1 MDYRFHTAMHSK
13 RRYGED
19 EVRQIFARAAE
30 AAEEERASLPSRVDG
45 GLTLGELQAV
55 GLEVGLSAERVAA
68 AAAELEA
75 PPRAVP
81 RRKLLGVPISAG
93 RIVDL
98 PRELTD
104 REWQFLVA
112 ELRAT
117 FDAKGEVRDEG
128 GIREWSNGNLHAVL
142 EQTEAGHRLRL
153 GTRKGDALET
163 TFLGAM
169 FSVMAVI
176 VAFIMV
182 ADGKAGA
189 ALMVPALMGLG
200 GGGVLVANAFRLPR
214 WAGERE
220 RQMGRVAAWTHNL
233 LSVPPKE
240 AGEV

>member
-1 MDYRFHTAMHSK
+1 MDSE

-19 EVRQIFARAAE
+19 EIRQVFARAAE
-30 AAEEERASLPSRVDG
+30 ADEEERAGLPSRVDG
-45 GLTLGELQAV
+45 GLTLEELQAV
-55 GLEVGLSAERVAA
+55 GLEVGLSPERVAV
-68 AAAELEA
+68 AAAELDA
-75 PPRAVP
+75 PPRVVP

-104 REWQFLVA
+104 REWQFLTA

-117 FDAKGEVRDEG
+117 FDAKGEVKAEG

-142 EQTEAGHRLRL
+142 EQTESGHRLRL

-163 TFLGAM
+163 TFVGIM

-176 VAFIMV
+176 VAFIVV
-182 ADGKAGA
+182 ADGREGA
-189 ALMVPALMGLG
+189 ALLVPALMGLG
-200 GGGVLVANAFRLPR
+200 GGGVLVANALRLRR

-220 RQMGRVAAWTHNL
+220 RQMEQVAAWTQNL
-233 LSVPPKE
+233 LSAAPSDAE
-240 AGEV
+240 ERRDA

>member
-1 MDYRFHTAMHSK
+1 MDRE
-13 RRYGED
+13 RRYGEE
-19 EVRQIFARAAE
+19 EVRKVFAHAAE
-30 AAEEERASLPSRVDG
+30 AAEEERASLPSPVDG
-45 GLTLGELQAV
+45 GLTLAELQAV
-55 GLEVGLSAERVAA
+55 GLEVGLSPERVAA
-68 AAAELEA
+68 AAAELDA
-75 PPRAVP
+75 PPRVVP
-81 RRKLLGVPISAG
+81 RRKLLGIPISAG

-112 ELRAT
+112 RLRAT

-142 EQTEAGHRLRL
+142 EQTEAGHRLRM

-163 TFLGAM
+163 TFLGIM

-200 GGGVLVANAFRLPR
+200 GGGVLVANTLRLPR

-220 RQMGRVAAWTHNL
+220 RQMDRVAGWTQNL
-233 LSVPPKE
+233 LSAAPKE
-240 AGEV
+240 AEEA

>member
-1 MDYRFHTAMHSK
+1 MNHE

-19 EVRQIFARAAE
+19 EIRQVFARAAE

-55 GLEVGLSAERVAA
+55 GLEVGLSPERVAA
-68 AAAELEA
+68 AAAELDA
-75 PPRAVP
+75 PLRAVP
-81 RRKLLGVPISAG
+81 RRKLLGIPISAG
-93 RIVDL
+93 RVVDL

-117 FDAKGEVRDEG
+117 FDAKGEVKAEG

-153 GTRKGDALET
+153 GTRKGDAFET
-163 TFLGAM
+163 TFIGIM

-182 ADGKAGA
+182 ADGRAGA

-200 GGGVLVANAFRLPR
+200 GGGVLVANAVRLPR

-220 RQMGRVAAWTHNL
+220 RQMEHVAAWTQNL
-233 LSVPPKE
+233 LSAAPKDAEE
-240 AGEV
+240 AQDGRDA

>member
-1 MDYRFHTAMHSK
+1 MDSE
-13 RRYGED
+13 RRYGEE
-19 EVRQIFARAAE
+19 EVRKVFARAAE
-30 AAEEERASLPSRVDG
+30 ADEEERASLPSPVDG

-55 GLEVGLSAERVAA
+55 GLEVGLSPERVAA
-68 AAAELEA
+68 AAAELDA
-75 PPRAVP
+75 TPPLVP

-104 REWQFLVA
+104 REWHFLVA

-117 FDAKGEVRDEG
+117 FDAKGEVGADG

-142 EQTEAGHRLRL
+142 EQTESGHRLRL

-163 TFLGAM
+163 TFVGIM
-169 FSVMAVI
+169 FAVMAVI

-182 ADGKAGA
+182 ADGRAGA
-189 ALMVPALMGLG
+189 ALMVPALMALG
-200 GGGVLVANAFRLPR
+200 GGGVLVANAIRLPR

-220 RQMGRVAAWTHNL
+220 RQMDHVAAWTQSL
-233 LSVPPKE
+233 LAAAPKDVE
-240 AGEV
+240 ET

>member
-1 MDYRFHTAMHSK
+1 MDSA
-13 RRYGED
+13 RRYGEE
-19 EVRQIFARAAE
+19 EVRKVFALAA
-30 AAEEERASLPSRVDG
+30 AAEEEHARLPSPVDG
-45 GLTLGELQAV
+45 GLTLAELQAV
-55 GLEVGLSAERVAA
+55 GLEVGLSPERVAA
-68 AAAELEA
+68 AAAGLDA
-75 PPRAVP
+75 PPRVVP

-117 FDAKGEVRDEG
+117 FDAKGEVRAES

-142 EQTEAGHRLRL
+142 EQTESGHRLRL
-153 GTRKGDALET
+153 GTRKGDAIET
-163 TFLGAM
+163 TLVGIM
-169 FSVMAVI
+169 FAVMSVI

-189 ALMVPALMGLG
+189 ALMVPALMAFG
-200 GGGVLVANAFRLPR
+200 GGGVLVANAIRLPR

-220 RQMGRVAAWTHNL
+220 RQMNHIAAWTQSL
-233 LSVPPKE
+233 LSAPPKDVE
-240 AGEV
+240 GTRDVEGT